1 MFFKFILC
9 ALSIVSQSKCSLLY
23 AAVAFLAS
31 TSKVLVGFH
40 SKGFNIMSLYEEGLI
55 HPILNFVL

>member
-1 MFFKFILC
+1 MFFKFIKNILC

-40 SKGFNIMSLYEEGLI
+40 SKGFNII
-55 HPILNFVL
+55 

>member
-1 MFFKFILC
+1 MFFKFIKNIILYC
-9 ALSIVSQSKCSLLY
+9 VLLSTVSQLKCSLLY

-40 SKGFNIMSLYEEGLI
+40 SKGFNL
-55 HPILNFVL
+55 